1 MSRDKQEDVPS
12 CFASED
18 DSLGY
23 NKFPESAHYSHPHR
37 CDVVESVVRLCKQ
50 VKAQSFTVR
59 QEYHDGPGSVKT
71 LPIGLNID

>member
-12 CFASED
+12 CSASED
-18 DSLGY
+18 DSLGC
-23 NKFPESAHYSHPHR
+23 NKFPESAHDSHPHR

-59 QEYHDGPGSVKT
+59 QEYHDGPGSAKT